1 MTTGKARAT
10 TEPPTCSI
18 ERSLGV
24 IGERWTF
31 LILRQAHAG
40 TERFA
45 DFEAALGIAPNLLT
59 ARLDTL
65 VRAGVMEKREYR
77 EPGQRARPSYHLTQA
92 GIDLRLVL
100 GAIQQW
106 GDRYM
111 PLASGPIIA
120 RQNIATG
127 KPVRVGFIDEHDQ
140 PVDQADVTISA
151 PITHQ
156 QS

>member
-1 MTTGKARAT
+1 MTSKASAP
-10 TEPPTCSI
+10 EPPVCAI

-24 IGERWTF
+24 IGERWMF

-45 DFEAALGIAPNLLT
+45 DFEAALGVAPNILA

-106 GDRYM
+106 GDQYL
-111 PLASGPIIA
+111 PLIGGPVIA
-120 RQNIATG
+120 RQNATTG
-127 KPVRVGFIDEHDQ
+127 KPVRVGFIDEHDR
-140 PVDQADVTISA
+140 PVDLSDVSISA
-151 PITHQ
+151 PIADQ
-156 QS
+156 KP